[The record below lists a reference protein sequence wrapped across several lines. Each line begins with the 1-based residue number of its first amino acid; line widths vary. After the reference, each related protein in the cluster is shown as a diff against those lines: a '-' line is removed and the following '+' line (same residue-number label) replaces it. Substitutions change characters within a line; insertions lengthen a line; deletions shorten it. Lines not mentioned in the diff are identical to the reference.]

1 MKKPRMKTLF
11 LFCFLISPC
20 FLFCQKVSK
29 KQKKKAAKYFKE
41 CVVLL
46 DEEKYSDAVIKI
58 NNAITENPKELEY
71 HMSKVTILFE
81 LNRIQEA
88 IGYLNKTV
96 DLFPNKS
103 VIYNMRGGVMEMVRY
118 FEFAVEDFS
127 QAIKYADNDKE
138 RAIYYSNRG
147 GSRSQLMDYE
157 GAYEDLMNAYKL
169 DANNKEVLNNLA
181 AVCDEVG
188 RPDETLVYLNR
199 IIELDS
205 NFVAAYVNIGYK
217 YQLMEKHEKA
227 IDYFEKAIKLDPE
240 GELGYSN
247 LSYSL
252 MKTGRLEEA
261 LENINISI
269 SLNSINPYAYRNRA
283 LIYLEKGNFFRACD
297 DIDEGIKKGFS
308 KSYGN
313 ELEELKEEHCQGT
326 RN

>member
-1 MKKPRMKTLF
+1 M
-11 LFCFLISPC
+11 
-20 FLFCQKVSK
+20 FCQKISK

-41 CVVLL
+41 CVLCL
-46 DEEKYSDAVIKI
+46 DEERYSDAITKI

-71 HMSKVTILFE
+71 HMSKVSILFKLE
-81 LNRIQEA
+81 RIQEA

-96 DLFPNKS
+96 DLFPKES
-103 VIYNMRGGVMEMVRY
+103 VVYNMRGNLMESVRY

-138 RAIYYSNRG
+138 KAIFYSNRG
-147 GSRSQLMDYE
+147 GARSQLMDYE
-157 GAYEDLMNAYKL
+157 GAYKDLIYAYSL
-169 DANNKEVLNNLA
+169 DKQNKEVLNNLA

-188 RPDETLVYLNR
+188 RPDETLIYLNR

-227 IDYFEKAIKLDPE
+227 IGYFEKAIQLDPE

-252 MKTGRLEEA
+252 LKLGRLDEA
-261 LENINISI
+261 LENINASI
-269 SLNSINPYAYRNRA
+269 ALNSINPYAYRNRA
-283 LIYLEKGNFFRACD
+283 LIYLEKGNVFNACD
-297 DIDEGIKKGFS
+297 DIDEGISKGFS

-313 ELEELKEEHCQGT
+313 ELEELKKEHCQGT

>member
-1 MKKPRMKTLF
+1 MRTLF
-11 LFCFLISPC
+11 LFCFLIFPC
-20 FLFCQKVSK
+20 FLFCQKISK

-41 CVVLL
+41 CIICL
-46 DEEKYSDAVIKI
+46 DEERYSDAVINI

-71 HMSKVTILFE
+71 HISKITILFE
-81 LNRIQEA
+81 LDRVQEA

-96 DLFPNKS
+96 DLFSDKS
-103 VIYNMRGGVMEMVRY
+103 AIYNMRGGVMEIVRY
-118 FEFAVEDFS
+118 FELAVKDFG

-138 RAIYYSNRG
+138 KALYYSNRG
-147 GSRSQLMDYE
+147 ASRSQLMDYE

-169 DANNKEVLNNLA
+169 DGKNKEVLNNLA

-188 RPDETLVYLNR
+188 RPEETLMYLNH

-227 IDYFEKAIKLDPE
+227 ISYFKKAIKLDPK

-252 MKTGRLEEA
+252 MKIGLLEEA
-261 LENINISI
+261 LENINKSI

-283 LIYLEKGNFFRACD
+283 LIYLEKGNIFNACD
-297 DIDEGIKKGFS
+297 DIDEGIEKGFS

-313 ELEELKEEHCQGT
+313 ELEELKKEHCQGT